1 VARDKEFNNILDDC
15 IERLLVRGET
25 LQQCLDSYP
34 EYAAEL
40 EPLLQ
45 MALATN
51 EAVSVQPDP
60 DFKARARYELNV
72 LLQQEKSK
80 RRIPV
85 LSWRPR
91 WAVATAA
98 LLVVVLLTGGS
109 TALAADQ
116 IMPGNP
122 LYPVK
127 LATEQVGLTFTT
139 SDIGKA
145 ELYATL
151 ADRRVAE
158 LDYVIS
164 KGKPHWV
171 EPTTERLNGH
181 LSMMTGLHLGEGSE
195 IAPKKGP
202 AGREQMGR
210 EGDVVFVPGN
220 GRARLRGLLGR
231 FSVNHPTRLQ
241 SLLERAPES
250 AKPALQRAIDMSN
263 ASYQQALR
271 DLD

>member
-1 VARDKEFNNILDDC
+1 MAREKEFNNILDDC
-15 IERLLVRGET
+15 IDRLLIRGET

-34 EYAAEL
+34 EHSTEL
-40 EPLLQ
+40 EPLLR
-45 MALATN
+45 MALAAN

-80 RRIPV
+80 RRTPF

-127 LATEQVGLTFTT
+127 LATEQVGLTFTI
-139 SDIGKA
+139 SDVGKA

-171 EPTTERLNGH
+171 EPTTERLNKH
-181 LSMMTGLHLGEGSE
+181 LSMMAGLHLGRGPE
-195 IAPKKGP
+195 ITPQNGQA
-202 AGREQMGR
+202 AREQTGR
-210 EGDVVFVPGN
+210 DDQAIFVPGN

-231 FSVNHPTRLQ
+231 FSVNHPTKLQ
-241 SLLERAPES
+241 SILERAPES
-250 AKPALQRAIDMSN
+250 AKPALQRAIEMSN
-263 ASYQQALR
+263 ASYGQILK

>member
-1 VARDKEFNNILDDC
+1 MVRDKEFNNILDDC

-25 LQQCLDSYP
+25 LQQCLESYP
-34 EYAAEL
+34 EHAAEL

-45 MALATN
+45 MALAAN
-51 EAVSVQPDP
+51 EAVAVQPDP
-60 DFKARARYELNV
+60 QFKARARYELNV
-72 LLQQEKSK
+72 LLQQAKSK
-80 RRIPV
+80 RRTHF

-127 LATEQVGLTFTT
+127 LATEQVGLTFTI

-151 ADRRVAE
+151 ADRRVDE
-158 LDYVIS
+158 LDYIIS
-164 KGKPHWV
+164 KGKHQWV
-171 EPTTERLNGH
+171 EPTTKRLNRH
-181 LSMMTGLHLGEGSE
+181 LSMMAGLHLGAGPEITPQEGL
-195 IAPKKGP
+195 AP
-202 AGREQMGR
+202 REQMGR
-210 EGDVVFVPGN
+210 EGQAVFVPGN
-220 GRARLRGLLGR
+220 GRARLRGLLGQ
-231 FSVNHPTRLQ
+231 FSVNHTTKLQ

-250 AKPALQRAIDMSN
+250 AKPALQRAIEMSN
-263 ASYQQALR
+263 ASYQQALK

>member
-1 VARDKEFNNILDDC
+1 MARDKEFNNILDDC
-15 IERLLVRGET
+15 IERLLVKGET
-25 LQQCLDSYP
+25 LQQCLERYP
-34 EYAAEL
+34 EHAAEL

-45 MALATN
+45 MALAAN
-51 EAVSVQPDP
+51 QAVSVQPDP
-60 DFKARARYELNV
+60 DFRARARYEFNV
-72 LLQQEKSK
+72 LLQQAKSK

-91 WAVATAA
+91 WAVATVA
-98 LLVVVLLTGGS
+98 LLVVVLLTGGG

-127 LATEQVGLTFTT
+127 LVTEQVGLTFTT

-158 LDYVIS
+158 IDYVIS
-164 KGKPHWV
+164 RGKHHWV

-181 LSMMTGLHLGEGSE
+181 LAMMAGLRLGRGPETT
-195 IAPKKGP
+195 PQKGQ
-202 AGREQMGR
+202 AAREQMGR

-231 FSVNHPTRLQ
+231 FSVNHPTKLQ

-250 AKPALQRAIDMSN
+250 ARPALQRAIEMSN
-263 ASYQQALR
+263 ASYGQVLK

>member
-1 VARDKEFNNILDDC
+1 MARDKEFNNILDDC
-15 IERLLVRGET
+15 IERLLVKGQT
-25 LQQCLDSYP
+25 IQQCLDSYP
-34 EYAAEL
+34 EHAAEL

-45 MALATN
+45 MALEAN
-51 EAVSVQPDP
+51 QAVSVQPDP
-60 DFKARARYELNV
+60 DFRARARYEFNV
-72 LLQQEKSK
+72 LLQQAKSK
-80 RRIPV
+80 RRTPF
-85 LSWRPR
+85 LSWHPR

-98 LLVVVLLTGGS
+98 LLVVVLITGGG

-139 SDIGKA
+139 SDVGKA

-158 LDYVIS
+158 IDYVIS

-171 EPTTERLNGH
+171 EPTAERLNRH
-181 LSMMTGLHLGEGSE
+181 LSMMAGLHLGKGPEPLPE
-195 IAPKKGP
+195 KGP
-202 AGREQMGR
+202 APPAQKGR

-231 FSVNHPTRLQ
+231 FSVNHPTKLQ

>member
-1 VARDKEFNNILDDC
+1 MAGDKEFNNILDDC
-15 IERLLVRGET
+15 IDRLLVRGET
-25 LQQCLDSYP
+25 LRQCLDSYP
-34 EYAAEL
+34 EHATQL

-45 MALATN
+45 MALEAN
-51 EAVSVQPDP
+51 DAVSVQPDP
-60 DFKARARYELNV
+60 QFKARARYEFNV
-72 LLQQEKSK
+72 LLQQAKSK
-80 RRIPV
+80 RHIPF

-98 LLVVVLLTGGS
+98 LLVIVLLTGGG

-151 ADRRVAE
+151 ADRRVTE

-164 KGKPHWV
+164 KGKQHWV
-171 EPTTERLNGH
+171 EPTTERLNRH
-181 LSMMTGLHLGEGSE
+181 LSMMAGLHLGEGPE
-195 IAPKKGP
+195 ITPKKGP
-202 AGREQMGR
+202 VGREQIGR

-231 FSVNHPTRLQ
+231 FSVNHPTKLQ

-250 AKPALQRAIDMSN
+250 AKPALQRAIEMSN
-263 ASYQQALR
+263 ASYQQVLK

>member
-1 VARDKEFNNILDDC
+1 MAKDKEFNNILDDC
-15 IERLLVRGET
+15 IERLLVRSET

-34 EYAAEL
+34 EHAAEL

-45 MALATN
+45 MALAAN
-51 EAVSVQPDP
+51 KALDVQPDP
-60 DFKARARYELNV
+60 EFKARARYEFNV
-72 LLQQEKSK
+72 LLQQAKSK
-80 RRIPV
+80 RRTPF

-158 LDYVIS
+158 IDYVIS
-164 KGKPHWV
+164 KGKHHWV
-171 EPTTERLNGH
+171 QPTTERLNRH
-181 LSMMTGLHLGEGSE
+181 LSMMAGLHLD
-195 IAPKKGP
+195 KGP
-202 AGREQMGR
+202 EVTPQKGPVAREQIGR

-231 FSVNHPTRLQ
+231 FSVNHPAKLEA
-241 SLLERAPES
+241 LLERAPES
-250 AKPALQRAIDMSN
+250 AKPALQRAIEMSN